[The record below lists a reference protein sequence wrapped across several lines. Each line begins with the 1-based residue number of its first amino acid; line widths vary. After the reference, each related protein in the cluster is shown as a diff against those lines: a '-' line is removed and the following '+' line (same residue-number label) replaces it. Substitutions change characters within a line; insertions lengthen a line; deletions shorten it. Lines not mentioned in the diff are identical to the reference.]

1 MISILTRKYRSTGFT
16 LLEILIC
23 MALIAIAFLAVSRL
37 TAQNLDLQAEAQFI
51 TMANY
56 LAQDRLSRIQSR
68 GVLEPESV
76 SGNFVDDFPYFR
88 YHEEIEE
95 ITDRK
100 DVFKVKVKISLEKPV
115 GTKDLLIETYLYRK
129 KT

>member
-1 MISILTRKYRSTGFT
+1 MTRKLRNSGFT

-37 TAQNLDLQAEAQFI
+37 SAQNLDLKAEAQFL

-56 LAQDRLSRIQSR
+56 LAQERLSRIQAR
-68 GVLEPESV
+68 GVLEPDFM
-76 SGNFVDDFPYFR
+76 SGDFGEDFPYFS
-88 YHEEIEE
+88 YQEEIEE
-95 ITDRK
+95 ISDREG
-100 DVFKVKVKISLEKPV
+100 VFKAKVKISLEERT

-129 KT
+129 KI